1 MPEFQPPKGMKDILP
16 EEMAKRKEIYTKIRA
31 VLDRWNYTEVEP
43 PALEDLKTLTAKSGE
58 DVKNEIYLLK
68 DKGGRE
74 LGLRFDLTVG
84 LARMAANTPV
94 TFPFKA
100 YTISNMWRYDN
111 PQFGRFRSFWQWDVE
126 IFGAK
131 DIKADAETIALA
143 VEVLNALG
151 LKNFEVRINDRRLV
165 ESIIKSCGVKEENV
179 EGALRTIDKIAK
191 LEKKVLFSEFEK
203 YGVKKTNAEKILSA
217 LSLRGKIAEI
227 TSKLEKSK
235 DFAGLER
242 IIGEFK
248 TLGDLLR
255 AFGVYDKCVLD
266 LSVVR
271 GLGYYTGIVYEACD
285 LKTPELGSLFG
296 GGRYDNLAGIYGRK
310 MPACGVAGGIER
322 TLAAMEA
329 AGLFEGGKFGAE
341 YFVAAVNDSVRADAI
356 KIASGLR
363 KSGISADLDIMNK
376 GLREQFDFANK
387 TGAKKTVI
395 VGPKELAE
403 GAVIVRDMKS
413 GKEEK
418 VKIEKINFR

>member
-16 EEMAKRKEIYTKIRA
+16 EEMAKRKEIYVKIRS

-58 DVKNEIYLLK
+58 DVKNEIYLLQ

-84 LARMAANTPV
+84 LARMAATTPV

-143 VEVLNALG
+143 VEVLNVLG

-165 ESIIKSCGVKEENV
+165 ESIIKSCGVREENV

-191 LEKKVLFSEFEK
+191 LEKKAILSEFEK
-203 YGVKKTNAEKILSA
+203 YGVKKANAEKILAS
-217 LSLRGKIAEI
+217 LSLRGKVSETAA
-227 TSKLEKSK
+227 KLEKSK
-235 DFAGLER
+235 EFPGLEQ
-242 IIGEFK
+242 IIGELK
-248 TLGDLLR
+248 ALGGLLR

-271 GLGYYTGIVYEACD
+271 GLGYYTGIVYEAAD

-329 AGLFEGGKFGAE
+329 NGLFDGEKTGVE
-341 YFVAAVNDSVRADAI
+341 YFVAAVNDSIRAEAV
-356 KIASGLR
+356 KIAADLR
-363 KSGISADLDIMNK
+363 KSGISADIDIMNK
-376 GLREQFDFANK
+376 GLREQFDLANK
-387 TGAKKTVI
+387 INAKKIIV

-403 GAVIVRDMKS
+403 GAVVVRDMKT

-418 VKIEKINFR
+418 IKLSKLIS

>member
-1 MPEFQPPKGMKDILP
+1 MPEFQPPKGMKDIMP
-16 EEMAKRKEIYTKIRA
+16 EEMAKRKEIYAKIRS

-58 DVKNEIYLLK
+58 DVKNEIYILK

-84 LARMAANTPV
+84 LARMAATAPV

-100 YTISNMWRYDN
+100 YAISNMWRYDN

-131 DIKADAETIALA
+131 GIKADAETIALA
-143 VEVLNALG
+143 VEILNALG

-165 ESIIKSCGVKEENV
+165 ECIIKSCGVKEENV

-191 LEKKVLFSEFEK
+191 LQKHALLSEFEK
-203 YGVKKTNAEKILSA
+203 YGIKKADAEKILSS
-217 LSLRGKIAEI
+217 LSMRGKIADV
-227 TSKLEKSK
+227 TAKLEKSK
-235 DFAGLER
+235 EFGGLEQ

-248 TLGDLLR
+248 TLGELLR

-271 GLGYYTGIVYEACD
+271 GLGYYTGIVYEAAD

-329 AGLFEGGKFGAE
+329 AGLFGGKKNGAE
-341 YFVAAVNDSVRADAI
+341 YFVAAVNDSMRADTI
-356 KIASGLR
+356 KIAANLR
-363 KSGISADLDIMNK
+363 KSGISAEIDIMNK
-376 GLREQFDFANK
+376 SLREQFDFANK
-387 TGAKKTVI
+387 TGAKKIII

-403 GAVIVRDMKS
+403 GAVIVRNMKT
-413 GKEEK
+413 GKEGK
-418 VKIEKINFR
+418 VRVSELTS